1 MPVVNWKIDAGHVLL
16 VVITIVGLAVSWGAM
31 STKMDDNGKAINT
44 VSTKVDAITDQV
56 GKIRD
61 EQVRNSTKIEDI
73 ERMGRLVPDQIL
85 VGPSKQ

>member
-1 MPVVNWKIDAGHVLL
+1 
-16 VVITIVGLAVSWGAM
+16 
-31 STKMDDNGKAINT
+31 